1 MAIKIKYQDPK
12 STDFGPNDIVI
23 NVKEGTIFY
32 KSEKGVFKLQGDNLN
47 TKDDIVNFGESSIFA
62 SKGFFEKPGL
72 GKLKIQS
79 QESLNRFK
87 VGNTAT
93 LEVGGHIMP
102 KNTASPLYDLGSPNI
117 PWRDLYLSPSS
128 IKFIKTGR
136 GVGFS
141 QIENGF
147 IIEKYVL
154 FTDPDPL
161 TRTSLTKQ
169 NVDDLKE
176 GKSIVADS
184 KTLESAGNIESV
196 RGITNYIRPEVIYH
210 PTDDRSAIIHKTAGR
225 LSYRSAGGDPLDINC
240 DGDSNDTIRL
250 GSTTTNT
257 TEIKLHGSISA
268 SIDGGS
274 W

>member
-23 NVKEGTIFY
+23 NVREGTIFY

-47 TKDDIVNFGESSIFA
+47 TKDDIINFGESSIFA

-87 VGNTAT
+87 VGHTAT

-102 KNTASPLYDLGSPNI
+102 KPSPAPLYDLGSPNN
-117 PWRDLYLSPSS
+117 PWRDSYFSDNTMF
-128 IKFIKTGR
+128 FIKTGK

-154 FTDPDPL
+154 FTDPSPL

-176 GKSIVADS
+176 GKTISTTVKDLGEGDTSKSNIIFPDAIMHPNDDS
-184 KTLESAGNIESV
+184 TYQKYT
-196 RGITNYIRPEVIYH
+196 
-210 PTDDRSAIIHKTAGR
+210 TAGR
-225 LSYRSAGGDPLDINC
+225 VGQFVGGALFFDQNRN
-240 DGDSNDTIRL
+240 GDNNYIALGTTDTQIRIT
-250 GSTTTNT
+250 GTIT
-257 TEIKLHGSISA
+257 A